1 MEGDEGDYTCTL
13 TIEDSV
19 ESNFELELTGKYI
32 RSYVCTYVLYIHWEI
47 NTLVKRYITI
57 HTLLIKI
64 YIRKFLMKLIML
76 LKNFY

>member
-32 RSYVCTYVLYIHWEI
+32 HSYVCTYVCTYVLYIHWEI
-47 NTLVKRYITI
+47 NTLAKHYNINYTYIT
-57 HTLLIKI
+57 
-64 YIRKFLMKLIML
+64 
-76 LKNFY
+76 N